1 MQFKN
6 IFKKGEQQQ
15 KFIRKLETET
25 KYQFSMISNLTKK
38 IKWTIAT
45 LCMIAFTGA
54 IQAQVTFTNQG
65 GLLQTISGFSYADC
79 AVDAN
84 GDGLDDV
91 VRFGTNTIYIDFQQM
106 DGSFDGVAINV
117 PMTNVPSWSIVAAD
131 IDGNGF
137 VDFCLG
143 DGSACSFVYANDDG
157 TDWVEDAQP
166 EYIFSQRSTFSD
178 IDNDGNLDAFVCHDV
193 DQCRPYRNTDGVLSY
208 DASLISTLD
217 VGGNYAAIWV
227 DYDNDW
233 DSDLYI
239 TKCRG
244 GAPEGDPQRINL
256 LYRNNGDGTF
266 TSVGPEANMDDGDQ
280 SWATVFEDFDN
291 DGDFD
296 SFTVNH
302 AWANRFMRNNG
313 DGTFTDII
321 GTTGI
326 DASDLGAWNC
336 DAGDFDNNG
345 FVDIFSEMGDQIYW
359 NNGDGT
365 FTPGNLSFDSGGIG
379 DMNNDGFLD
388 VIAGNSLYLNNGND
402 NNYVKVDLNGL
413 ISNKNGIGARVEIY
427 GEWGIQIR
435 EVRAGE
441 SFDPASSL
449 IAHFGLGSSTAID
462 QIVVKWP
469 SGAVTSINDPEIN
482 MTHTITEIECLLDPV
497 SINVDGGTSLCP
509 GETVT
514 LSVPAGESYSWS
526 NGETTQSITVSAG
539 GNYSAIVWNDGEC
552 ASLSN
557 NVLVNIITEEAPEV
571 AIVGEDIFCQG
582 GSVVLSSTPAQT
594 YLWSN
599 GLTTQSIVVEASGDY
614 SVAVT
619 GQCSGVE
626 YESEAVSVTVL
637 SAPAPV
643 AEDVIIGV
651 PGTANMTATGENLE
665 WFATETSDVV
675 LGTGN
680 SFTTD
685 FFADQI
691 SYWVQSTTVH
701 GGEEFAGGK
710 LDNSGTGGL
719 PSTGGRLYFD
729 ITEAVTLE
737 QVTSIVPAEGVE
749 GNRTIQL
756 YDGGGVMIMSV
767 VVNCV
772 YGTNVIDLGWFLEPG
787 SYQIGCAENNL
798 YRNSGGV
805 AYPYALGD
813 AGSINDSS
821 FGTSYYYYFYNW
833 QLKKQETSC
842 TSARVEV
849 TASVVGINELENPL
863 GLAIY
868 PNPADDMLMLSTGKA
883 IESSRMTI
891 TDATGR
897 IVMQQ
902 QAFVLGAGTQ
912 ATIDISG
919 LEAGMYTLKVDG
931 AMKGL
936 TRFVKN

>member
-1 MQFKN
+1 MKLNFTQKS
-6 IFKKGEQQQ
+6 G
-15 KFIRKLETET
+15 KFIWAML
-25 KYQFSMISNLTKK
+25 FM
-38 IKWTIAT
+38 
-45 LCMIAFTGA
+45 FTAGSA
-54 IQAQVTFTNQG
+54 SAQVSFTNQG
-65 GLLQTISGFSYADC
+65 SLLQTISGFSYADC
-79 AVDAN
+79 AVDVD

-91 VRFGTNTIYIDFQQM
+91 VRFGTNTLYIDYQQL
-106 DGSFDGVAINV
+106 DGSFTGVAINV
-117 PMTNVPSWSIVAAD
+117 PMTNTPSWSIVAAD

-143 DGSACSFVYANDDG
+143 DGSACSFVYANDSG
-157 TDWVEDAQP
+157 TDWVEDPQP
-166 EYIFSQRSTFSD
+166 EYIFSQRTTFND

-193 DQCRPYRNTDGVLSY
+193 DQCRPYRNTDGVLSF
-208 DASLISTLD
+208 DVSLISTLD

-302 AWANRFMRNNG
+302 QWANRFMENNG

-321 GTTGI
+321 ASTGI

-365 FTPGNLSFDSGGIG
+365 FTPGNLAFDSGGIG

-413 ISNKNGIGARVEIY
+413 VSNKSGIGARVEIY
-427 GEWGIQIR
+427 GSWGIQIR

-449 IAHFGLGSSTAID
+449 IAHFGLGSADAID
-462 QIVVKWP
+462 QIIVKWP
-469 SGAVTSINDPEIN
+469 SGAVTSISNPDIN
-482 MTHTITEIECLLDPV
+482 TTHTLTEIECLLDPV
-497 SINVDGGTSLCP
+497 SITVDGNTTLCP
-509 GETVT
+509 GESVT
-514 LSVPAGESYSWS
+514 LSIPDGLSYNWS
-526 NGETTQSITVSAG
+526 NGETTQTIEVTEA
-539 GNYSAIVWNDGEC
+539 GNYSAIVWNDSEC

-557 NVLVNIITEEAPEV
+557 NVLVNIISEETPQISV
-571 AIVGEDIFCQG
+571 IGEDVFCQG
-582 GSVVLSSTPAQT
+582 GNAVLTSSQAQS

-599 GLTTQSIVVEASGDY
+599 GLTTQSIVVEDAGEY
-614 SVAVT
+614 SVVIQ

-626 YESEAVSVTVL
+626 YTSEPISISVL
-637 SAPAPV
+637 AAPSPV
-643 AEDVIIGV
+643 AADITISE
-651 PGTANMTATGENLE
+651 PGTANLTATGANLE

-675 LGTGN
+675 LGTG
-680 SFTTD
+680 SGFTTE
-685 FFADQI
+685 FFTDQI
-691 SYWVQSTTVH
+691 SYWVQSTTIH
-701 GGEEFAGGK
+701 GGEEFDGGK

-719 PSTGGRLYFD
+719 PATGGRLYFD
-729 ITEAVTLE
+729 ISETVTLE
-737 QVTSIVPAEGVE
+737 QVTSYVPIDGVE

-756 YDGGGVMIMSV
+756 YDGGGVLINSV
-767 VVNCV
+767 VVNCIV
-772 YGTNVIDLGWFLEPG
+772 GTNVIDLGWLLEPG

-798 YRNSGGV
+798 FRNNGGV
-805 AYPYALGD
+805 SYPYALGD

-833 QLKKQETSC
+833 QLKKLETSC
-842 TSARVEV
+842 ISERVEV

-863 GLAIY
+863 GLVIY
-868 PNPADDMLMLSTGKA
+868 PNPVNNNVQLFTGKA
-883 IESSRMTI
+883 IAGSKLNI
-891 TDATGR
+891 IDAAGR
-897 IVMQQ
+897 IVMEQNT
-902 QAFVLGAGTQ
+902 FKLSPGTS
-912 ATIDISG
+912 ILVDVSMLESG
-919 LEAGMYTLKVDG
+919 FYTLRIAG
-931 AMKGL
+931 ENSS
-936 TRFVKN
+936 TIRFVKQ

>member
-1 MQFKN
+1 MKPNFTR
-6 IFKKGEQQQ
+6 IFA
-15 KFIRKLETET
+15 
-25 KYQFSMISNLTKK
+25 
-38 IKWTIAT
+38 KWIPAAC
-45 LCMIAFTGA
+45 LMAVAAGLNG
-54 IQAQVTFTNQG
+54 QVTFTNQG
-65 GLLQTISGFSYADC
+65 ALLQTITGFSYADC
-79 AVDAN
+79 AVDVD

-91 VRFGTNTIYIDFQQM
+91 VRFGSNTIYIDYQQP
-106 DGSFDGVAINV
+106 DGSFEGVAINV
-117 PMTNVPSWSIVAAD
+117 PMTNTPSWSIVAAD
-131 IDGNGF
+131 IDGNGY

-143 DGSACSFVYANDDG
+143 DGSACSFVYANDSG
-157 TDWVEDAQP
+157 TDWVEDPQP
-166 EYIFSQRSTFSD
+166 EYIFSQRTTFND

-193 DQCRPYRNTDGVLSY
+193 DQCRPYRNTDGVLSF
-208 DASLISTLD
+208 DISLISTLD

-266 TSVGPEANMDDGDQ
+266 SSVGPEANMDDGDQ

-302 AWANRFMRNNG
+302 QWANRFMRNNG

-321 GTTGI
+321 ATTGI
-326 DASDLGAWNC
+326 DEGDLGAWNC

-345 FVDIFSEMGDQIYW
+345 FVDIFSEMGNQIYW

-413 ISNKNGIGARVEIY
+413 VSNKNGIGARVEIY
-427 GEWGIQIR
+427 GPWGIQIR

-449 IAHFGLGSSTAID
+449 IAHFGLGDSFTID

-469 SGAVTSINDPEIN
+469 SGAVTSLNNPDINT
-482 MTHTITEIECLLDPV
+482 THTITEIECLLDPV
-497 SINVDGGTSLCP
+497 TINVEGSTTLCP
-509 GETVT
+509 GEIVT
-514 LSVPAGESYSWS
+514 MSVPEGESYTWS
-526 NGETTQSITVSAG
+526 NGETTQSISVTEA
-539 GNYSAIVWNDGEC
+539 GNYSVIVWNDAEC
-552 ASLSN
+552 ASLSD
-557 NVLVNIITEEAPEV
+557 NVIVSVVTEESPEI

-582 GSVVLSSTPAQT
+582 GSAVLTSTPAQS

-599 GLTTQSIVVEASGDY
+599 GLTTQSIVVDTPGDY
-614 SVAVT
+614 VVLVE

-626 YESEAVSVTVL
+626 YSSESVHIEVL
-637 SAPAPV
+637 AAPAPV
-643 AEDVIIGV
+643 AADVTIGA
-651 PGTANMTATGENLE
+651 PGTATMTASGDNLE
-665 WFATETSDVV
+665 WFATESSDVV

-680 SFTTD
+680 SFTTG
-685 FFADQI
+685 FFTDEI

-701 GGEEFAGGK
+701 GGEELSGGK
-710 LDNSGTGGL
+710 TDNSGSGGL
-719 PSTGGRLYFD
+719 PATGGRLYFD

-737 QVTSIVPAEGVE
+737 QVTSYVPTDGVE

-756 YDGGGVMIMSV
+756 YDGGGVLISSV
-767 VVNCV
+767 TVNCV
-772 YGTNVIDLGWFLEPG
+772 IGTNVIDLGWFLEPG

-798 YRNSGGV
+798 FRNNGGV
-805 AYPYALGD
+805 TYPYALGD

-842 TSARVEV
+842 VSERVEV
-849 TASVVGINELENPL
+849 TASVVGIHELENPL
-863 GLAIY
+863 GLAVY
-868 PNPADDMLMLSTGKA
+868 PNPVHQDLLLSTGKMINGA
-883 IESSRMTI
+883 KLSI
-891 TDATGR
+891 TDASGRLVMEKQTFSLASGAQTG
-897 IVMQQ
+897 V
-902 QAFVLGAGTQ
+902 
-912 ATIDISG
+912 DIAH
-919 LEAGMYTLKVDG
+919 LEAGLYTLRVNG
-931 AMKGL
+931 PE
-936 TRFVKN
+936 TSTIRFVKQ